1 MPRKRPGEQDK
12 GTELVLR
19 DESKVRKT
27 SSWMRQTESKQW
39 EVVLDEDRKRSLDA
53 WVLLVLDNPGAS
65 VAGTLIQQE
74 DQDGQLSVLA
84 DIFRAKATATLRAR
98 ASALLAYMRWGRAEH
113 GRTFTLF
120 PVKEVVVYEYLC
132 FLRDTRSPP
141 TKAERFVQAL
151 AFCKGTLQADVDNV
165 LASSRIK
172 GATIPIEG
180 HRVVRKK
187 RPLTVAQVA
196 DLERRA
202 STDESATGVFCGYLC
217 FLVHGRLRWS
227 DGQYV
232 AEEPTI
238 DTCPDGAGSLEAGLY
253 YHKTANRQ
261 KSVIRRLLPA
271 ACSLPGV
278 SGLPWAQTWLQNRA
292 KHGLRAKKGCPMM
305 PAPLASGKWDSIPLG
320 TAEAIVWMKEVLQDA
335 QGDVGTHSC
344 KATALSWM
352 AKANVDRHIR
362 RLGGYHVA
370 PGDRSMTE
378 YSRDAQSPVLHALS
392 GLYLAIRGGLFSP
405 DASRSG
411 RWNGYHNLEDAVK
424 VLAAAPSLPVDGEP
438 TGEGD
443 SSGDSSGKSTS
454 SSSSEGEEVDDEVVR
469 ADQAMAVL
477 AAPAQLEQEDM
488 AFYLLNVKSQVAHIP
503 RPGTYGDEDGEME
516 GKVQFMT
523 SQEAEY
529 PSLLCKHTVDC
540 ILQELRRRGRNFQA
554 CPTLHDSAIALA
566 NFKQPRGLQAPTL
579 LSEFQYTVQVLVS
592 AGEKPPAVM
601 TSPSGPW
608 SQDALQLTHP
618 FDNPLIVSE
627 QNRCTINWI
636 SSVSP
641 ADAAEWRLGQ
651 LRKYLRLAVELSSD
665 EARLHEGLHPD
676 LEPVLQGKR
685 LLLFKAMMEDAGVAD
700 PFLFQHMV
708 DGFLLVGHLEPSGQ
722 FPKRWKP
729 ARLTLESLKK
739 TSHWARKAA
748 LSSCAKGAADQQIAD
763 AVWSETQDQLQRGWL
778 KGPFTEAD
786 LDVRN
791 SGVWIPSRRFGVKQ
805 GVDKIR
811 CVDDFSEFL
820 LNEATATSEKLVLEG
835 LDDIVALARFWL
847 SECQKGGLTDADLA
861 SLKGKLLYAAGHTF
875 GKATQLAVQLLGRQ
889 AARIKQDQQR
899 VLQAVLEVVDVLA
912 AARPRWASSGS
923 RQLIGQAEIYPV
935 VLAKATWA
943 GYLAKRK
950 VIWFIDNES
959 ARAAFIRSFSPVLHS
974 VKLLWANARLD
985 VRLELWNWYAR
996 VPSKS
1001 NFSDAASRL
1010 EFGCYQGWKQ
1020 VEPCYE
1026 GVFA

>member
-1 MPRKRPGEQDK
+1 MRTAPFVPMPRKRPGEQDK

-172 GATIPIEG
+172 GATIPIQG

-217 FLVHGRLRWS
+217 FLVHGRLRW
-227 DGQYV
+227 G
-232 AEEPTI
+232 
-238 DTCPDGAGSLEAGLY
+238 PDGAGSLEAGLY

-516 GKVQFMT
+516 VSKCGLIASAGFRKVDLFPEQIMRCRAVGLTAEAVTKLAEKGWNTYATFAFCVPSLPGSSEAAETLFVTRVIEPVLGDPDHADGPKLRRLAFESFTMNAADLKRRVESNEGDAPKKLPALEIAHRLDAIRDKVKPLLIERQLEPSHALLNAVNQSVEEIQGLTEANQFKSWKPDKNGVIHEV
-523 SQEAEY
+523 SQEPALKAE
-529 PSLLCKHTVDC
+529 LATELD
-540 ILQELRRRGRNFQA
+540 LQNALRRRGIAYEAAAAMSFVSHEKLVARLFEELQRPAQDGFSKVTMTQLCLADREFHEKLADKTRAGLAPGPLGELPLDQFVDEVLRLPSFQWVLMQRPA
-554 CPTLHDSAIALA
+554 QKASSTLS
-566 NFKQPRGLQAPTL
+566 KG
-579 LSEFQYTVQVLVS
+579 
-592 AGEKPPAVM
+592 KPPAQQKPVAAPPKQVVKPQKRRGA
-601 TSPSGPW
+601 SKGKSGSKGSRFPMPEKLRGGTPTDE
-608 SQDALQLTHP
+608 SGNSICFA
-618 FDNPLIVSE
+618 FN
-627 QNRCTINWI
+627 
-636 SSVSP
+636 
-641 ADAAEWRLGQ
+641 LGQ
-651 LRKYLRLAVELSSD
+651 CVDENCPRKHVCCYPGCFS
-665 EARLHEGLHPD
+665 
-676 LEPVLQGKR
+676 
-685 LLLFKAMMEDAGVAD
+685 KA
-700 PFLFQHMV
+700 H
-708 DGFLLVGHLEPSGQ
+708 GFLQ
-722 FPKRWKP
+722 
-729 ARLTLESLKK
+729 
-739 TSHWARKAA
+739 
-748 LSSCAKGAADQQIAD
+748 
-763 AVWSETQDQLQRGWL
+763 
-778 KGPFTEAD
+778 
-786 LDVRN
+786 
-791 SGVWIPSRRFGVKQ
+791 
-805 GVDKIR
+805 
-811 CVDDFSEFL
+811 
-820 LNEATATSEKLVLEG
+820 
-835 LDDIVALARFWL
+835 
-847 SECQKGGLTDADLA
+847 
-861 SLKGKLLYAAGHTF
+861 
-875 GKATQLAVQLLGRQ
+875 
-889 AARIKQDQQR
+889 
-899 VLQAVLEVVDVLA
+899 
-912 AARPRWASSGS
+912 
-923 RQLIGQAEIYPV
+923 
-935 VLAKATWA
+935 
-943 GYLAKRK
+943 
-950 VIWFIDNES
+950 
-959 ARAAFIRSFSPVLHS
+959 HS
-974 VKLLWANARLD
+974 
-985 VRLELWNWYAR
+985 
-996 VPSKS
+996 
-1001 NFSDAASRL
+1001 
-1010 EFGCYQGWKQ
+1010 
-1020 VEPCYE
+1020 
-1026 GVFA
+1026 